1 MTADDNSRILEPSQA
16 LITGVLD
23 VKRDMELV
31 RELLLEIEA
40 NPQLIGRQCIDLPV
54 GNRNPEEMAYTLSL
68 LIGEG
73 IVSGHIGM
81 TMPLVSGLTWKGH
94 ELLDNI
100 RDDHVWAG
108 TKAAIKPLASV
119 SVALLAEIAKGEIKR
134 LLGLP

>member
-1 MTADDNSRILEPSQA
+1 MTTSKLSPDIGAQ
-16 LITGVLD
+16 D

-40 NPQLIGRQCIDLPV
+40 NPQLNGRQFIDLPV
-54 GNRNPEEMAYTLSL
+54 GNHNPEEMAYTLSL

-73 IVSGHIGM
+73 IVTGHIGM
-81 TMPLVSGLTWKGH
+81 TMPLVSGLSWKGH

-100 RDDHVWAG
+100 RDDNVWEG
-108 TKAAIKPLASV
+108 TKKAIKPLASV
-119 SVALLAEIAKGEIKR
+119 SVAVLAEIAKGEIKR